1 MIGDFADNFDNDTCG
16 VGDALTGIGG
26 IGENNFNEGKR
37 SARGFEQ
44 WHGPVAVLNRGGV
57 QLRDEKPAIRVDQRM
72 TFAALDLLPASKP
85 LGPPLS
91 VVFTD

>member
-1 MIGDFADNFDNDTCG
+1 MIGDFADDFNNDTCG

-26 IGENNFNEGKR
+26 IREDKFDEGKR
-37 SARGFEQ
+37 TARGLKQ
-44 WHGPVAVLNRGGV
+44 RHGAIAVLNRGGV